1 MIRPLTALSLIM
13 AASAGLYLYQVKH
26 RTLLLDREIA
36 ATMHETEALHA
47 KVGLLQAEWALLNQP
62 DRLADLAT
70 RHLALKPLAPTQF
83 VPMAE
88 LERHLPP
95 VVATSAAPETTDGDD
110 DMPPTAKATGD
121 APIPEASV
129 PEASLS
135 EASVAQSGAVATKQA
150 GTNPPVANTTI
161 GNPTTGNPTVASPA
175 GASPA
180 GASPAGASASGAS
193 AAAARPPAI
202 AALVSPLVP
211 AHPAPA
217 HPAPAHP
224 QGARKAPPAPARV
237 AANAAAPR
245 PTPPAIAPQPVA
257 VSVLRPIAIDAL
269 SPPSRARQPATIA
282 ATPAF
287 SAAPVSSSVLGGRH
301 ASLPPPVPMSQNAAS
316 QP

>member
-180 GASPAGASASGAS
+180 GASPAGASPAGASASGAS

-202 AALVSPLVP
+202 AALVSPLV
-211 AHPAPA
+211 PA